1 MIAALAVSGVIIVL
15 VLAIHMVGLGAL
27 LVMIRWRGSDTREP
41 GRQLVQATL
50 ILAVVI
56 GVLGLH
62 GIEIWL
68 FAGLY
73 LLLGE
78 IRTLEEALYFSAST
92 FSTLGYGDV
101 VLSASWRLVA
111 AMEGITGFLL
121 IGWSTAFLVSV
132 VGRLRALEADWFSG
146 PDHERID

>member
-1 MIAALAVSGVIIVL
+1 MTAALAVSGVMIVL

-27 LVMIRWRGSDTREP
+27 LVMIRWRGDGASEP
-41 GRQLVQATL
+41 GHRLVQAGL
-50 ILAVVI
+50 ILAVVL

-78 IRTLEEALYFSAST
+78 IGTLEEALYFSAST

-146 PDHERID
+146 PDRNRID

>member
-1 MIAALAVSGVIIVL
+1 MIAALAVSGVMIVL

-27 LVMIRWRGSDTREP
+27 LVMIRWRGDGAREP
-41 GRQLVQATL
+41 GHQLVQAGL
-50 ILAVVI
+50 ILAVVL

-78 IRTLEEALYFSAST
+78 IGTLEEALYFSAST

-146 PDHERID
+146 PDRNRID

>member
-1 MIAALAVSGVIIVL
+1 MVL
-15 VLAIHMVGLGAL
+15 
-27 LVMIRWRGSDTREP
+27 
-41 GRQLVQATL
+41 
-50 ILAVVI
+50 

-78 IRTLEEALYFSAST
+78 IGTLEEALYFSAST

-146 PDHERID
+146 PDRNRID

>member
-1 MIAALAVSGVIIVL
+1 MFAALAVSGVMIVL
-15 VLAIHMVGLGAL
+15 VLAIHMVGLGGL
-27 LVMIRWRGSDTREP
+27 LVMIRWRGDGAGEP
-41 GRQLVQATL
+41 GHRLLQAGL
-50 ILAVVI
+50 ILAVVL
-56 GVLGLH
+56 GVLMLH

-73 LLLGE
+73 RLLGE
-78 IRTLEEALYFSAST
+78 IGTLEEALYFSAST

-101 VLSASWRLVA
+101 VLSENWRLVA

-132 VGRLRALEADWFSG
+132 VGRLRALEADWFDRSEG
-146 PDHERID
+146 GRND

>member
-1 MIAALAVSGVIIVL
+1 MIAALAVSGVMIVL
-15 VLAIHMVGLGAL
+15 VLAIHLVGLGAL
-27 LVMIRWRGSDTREP
+27 LVMIRWRGDGAGEP
-41 GRQLVQATL
+41 GHRLLQAGL
-50 ILAVVI
+50 ILAVVL
-56 GVLGLH
+56 GVLALH

-73 LLLGE
+73 RLLGE
-78 IRTLEEALYFSAST
+78 IGTLEEALYFSAST

-101 VLSASWRLVA
+101 VLSANWRLVA

-132 VGRLRALEADWFSG
+132 VGRLRALEAAWFDSM
-146 PDHERID
+146 DRERGD

>member
-27 LVMIRWRGSDTREP
+27 LVMIRWRGDGAREP
-41 GRQLVQATL
+41 GHRLVQAGL
-50 ILAVVI
+50 ILAVVL

-78 IRTLEEALYFSAST
+78 IGTLEEALYFSAST

-111 AMEGITGFLL
+111 AMEGIIGFLL

-146 PDHERID
+146 PDRNRID